1 MERNRG
7 ERLVDL
13 YSVEFIDQVE
23 KMVERV
29 FDRRLPKAPTK
40 YYSVLQVSEI
50 LQISRVS
57 IYRLVAEEKFPYCRP
72 NGLKRIR
79 FSQQNI
85 DDFLLKNPGFVDRHG
100 FASK

>member
-29 FDRRLPKAPTK
+29 FDRRLPKPPTK

-57 IYRLVAEEKFPYCRP
+57 IYKLVNEQKFPYHRP
-72 NGLKRIR
+72 NGLKRLR
-79 FSQQNI
+79 FTQA
-85 DDFLLKNPGFVDRHG
+85 DLDEFLLKNPGFVDKHG
-100 FASK
+100 FNK